1 MIYFIENLCNMAGRS
16 QSHLTIQLRHLAHEL
31 HMSAQHLGSFQK
43 CYESSFLQNDKASS
57 KHYNSVIWEY
67 VLLFHKDLKQKGL
80 SREILAL

>member
-1 MIYFIENLCNMAGRS
+1 
-16 QSHLTIQLRHLAHEL
+16 
-31 HMSAQHLGSFQK
+31 MSAQHLGSFER

-67 VLLFHKDLKQKGL
+67 VLLFHKDLKQKDL